1 MSAVDLLCWGILGV
15 WRRWRRSQ
23 QEPLCAVC
31 CKTFASAQR
40 IFRGSPVFCSGG
52 DRDARATARATAG
65 ERCKYHWIEQCQRR
79 DWSVTCFKLFCV
91 PTRNVSLVAA
101 SICICCI
108 YTIIQYIQHFDHV
121 CMDMMYWG
129 ATWWMSRIHLTT
141 RCRRRA
147 SVSPASPW
155 LFFLGGEIRRL
166 SNYWK
171 GQSAPPNSFK
181 VEFRISWSLVGHI
194 GWKCWRAITRYS
206 FKVQM
211 ISDQFSMVALFLQDE
226 AVKLHGFTTRSRPL
240 FARMMTSFTNS
251 RHQQSQAKTRCKA
264 STAWM
269 GVVKFFRVFE
279 GCILL
284 LQ

>member
-1 MSAVDLLCWGILGV
+1 
-15 WRRWRRSQ
+15 
-23 QEPLCAVC
+23 
-31 CKTFASAQR
+31 
-40 IFRGSPVFCSGG
+40 
-52 DRDARATARATAG
+52 
-65 ERCKYHWIEQCQRR
+65 
-79 DWSVTCFKLFCV
+79 
-91 PTRNVSLVAA
+91 
-101 SICICCI
+101 
-108 YTIIQYIQHFDHV
+108 
-121 CMDMMYWG
+121 
-129 ATWWMSRIHLTT
+129 MSRIHLTT

-181 VEFRISWSLVGHI
+181 VEFRISWLLVGHI
-194 GWKCWRAITRYS
+194 GWKCWRAITQYS

-226 AVKLHGFTTRSRPL
+226 AVKLHGFATRSRPL

-251 RHQQSQAKTRCKA
+251 RHQPSQAKTRCKA
-264 STAWM
+264 SMVWM

-279 GCILL
+279 GCIYYCSIPNFWEFNLVLEELGFSLRSKWLWSDPWSPDFELGFGEIEFLSFSATAECYRISANEVPGKVHSRSLRTFLSVGLL
-284 LQ
+284 EPLSELS